1 MANTYVP
8 RNFLMMY
15 QHHLRELIF
24 PDRQLDVFQ
33 HLPVNL
39 SHNLV
44 DTRCTIIGFHVEKSA
59 GNNMLAGFTGKPKV
73 KCQIV
78 NGSNLHGQQLLC
90 MEEVAQIGLT
100 I

>member
-1 MANTYVP
+1 
-8 RNFLMMY
+8 
-15 QHHLRELIF
+15 
-24 PDRQLDVFQ
+24 
-33 HLPVNL
+33 
-39 SHNLV
+39 
-44 DTRCTIIGFHVEKSA
+44 
-59 GNNMLAGFTGKPKV
+59 MLAGFTGKPKV